1 MCHEKEFPPSGGVVK
16 HLANACLIALSLSAI
31 VAMPARAD
39 DAETAV
45 LASHGLLSQLESF
58 LQQRELDT
66 TTLTAD
72 SMVGVMIDWMR
83 FSAAGAGGGT
93 APADALIYQYG
104 GWSEGCATGFKF
116 SLLRKVSALDPS
128 GENFAQTAGITLIF
142 EPSANTDLAPY
153 KLVSSDLTSI
163 DAFMAAIEGSPA
175 FRKLASTT
183 PMSVVVESGGMR

>member
-1 MCHEKEFPPSGGVVK
+1 MK
-16 HLANACLIALSLSAI
+16 HLAIACLIALSLSAI
-31 VAMPARAD
+31 VVMPARAD

-66 TTLTAD
+66 TTMTAD
-72 SMVGVMIDWMR
+72 SMVGVMIDWVR
-83 FSAAGAGGGT
+83 FSAADGGGT
-93 APADALIYQYG
+93 APSDALIYQYG

-142 EPSANTDLAPY
+142 EPSANADLAPY
-153 KLVSSDLTSI
+153 KLVSSDLKSI
-163 DAFMAAIEGSPA
+163 DAFMAAIEGSAA